1 MGNSLGAESLGSA
14 DESYSPVLRFDPDVL
29 SHDWPDTPATLPF
42 YKNAELLNI
51 VRDYPEMKTEQILK
65 MTIYRHLLCES
76 WLNLIPSAG
85 FYRFHTFIVFQTENC
100 YYSVEKYKQ
109 RVSLQRAK
117 ELRGN

>member
-42 YKNAELLNI
+42 YKNAELQNI
-51 VRDYPEMKTEQILK
+51 VRDYPEMQTEKILK
-65 MTIYRHLLCES
+65 MTIYKHLLSES

-85 FYRFHTFIVFQTENC
+85 FYRFHTFIVFETENW